1 MADEWLMAVQGGLSA
16 HFICR
21 DGKSR
26 PGTHWTIGLKQGDK
40 IYTAMVK
47 GILADDASAA
57 TRANQDYQSHTVR
70 GYLHDRLAQGWHPDQ
85 QEEHTNPD
93 QHLRVNALA
102 RLSSRGAGGWQLGL
116 RHVSLRHVRLDTWVA
131 LNRVAVR

>member
-85 QEEHTNPD
+85 QEEHTIYIGNP
-93 QHLRVNALA
+93 H
-102 RLSSRGAGGWQLGL
+102 GAPAGSATPPAQAAKPWWKL
-116 RHVSLRHVRLDTWVA
+116 W
-131 LNRVAVR
+131 